1 MDFSRG
7 HSRSALLIIQ
17 GQIEP
22 SKTGGAVVLV
32 EGLALVT
39 AVSNAVSALLISKGM
54 RGSDALSA
62 ALISTSVQ
70 AAILSTFLLFRIP
83 G

>member
-1 MDFSRG
+1 M
-7 HSRSALLIIQ
+7 
-17 GQIEP
+17 
-22 SKTGGAVVLV
+22 LV